1 MFNWLT
7 HYFEGSLQNCAALD
21 LFAGSGALGFEAASR
36 GAGPVV
42 MVERNRVAVQA
53 LVTLRERVG
62 ASSIEVVEADA
73 FAACMALSRAARRF
87 DIVFLDPPF
96 AGSRLSE
103 ILPLAVS
110 LCTPNGVVYAESA
123 EPVADADLA
132 AAELESIRADR
143 AGDVFYHLLRC
154 KKQ

>member
-1 MFNWLT
+1 M
-7 HYFEGSLQNCAALD
+7 HYFEGTLQDCAVLD

-42 MVERNRVAVQA
+42 LVERNRVAVQA
-53 LVTLRERVG
+53 LLTLRERVG
-62 ASSIEVVEADA
+62 ADSMEIVEGDA
-73 FAACMALSRAARRF
+73 FAACVTLSRAARRF
-87 DIVFLDPPF
+87 DIVFVDPPF
-96 AGSRLSE
+96 GGGQLSE

-123 EPVADADLA
+123 EPVADAELA
-132 AAELESIRADR
+132 AAELESMRADR
-143 AGDVFYHLLRC
+143 AGDVFYHLLRR